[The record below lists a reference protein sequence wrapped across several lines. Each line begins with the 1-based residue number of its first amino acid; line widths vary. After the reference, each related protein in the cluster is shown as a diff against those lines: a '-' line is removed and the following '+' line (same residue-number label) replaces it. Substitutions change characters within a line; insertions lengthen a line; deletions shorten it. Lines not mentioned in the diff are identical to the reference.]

1 MSGPRCYSSRFTS
14 AYFVP
19 GALAFGETDALGE
32 GLAAGLGLL
41 TGAVS
46 VAPLVDVEVVG
57 VGVGVAGVFELLSV
71 AQPAAKM
78 IENVV
83 TSSSA
88 VRLKMLMFVVVIIFL
103 PRSSKIVKR
112 DDDCPNANW

>member
-1 MSGPRCYSSRFTS
+1 MSGPRCYSFRFTS

-19 GALAFGETDALGE
+19 GALALGEADAAGE

-41 TGAVS
+41 TGALS
-46 VAPLVDVEVVG
+46 VVLVDVAGEG
-57 VGVGVAGVFELLSV
+57 LAVAGVFELLSV
-71 AQPAAKM
+71 AQPAANM

-83 TSSSA
+83 TNRSA
-88 VRLKMLMFVVVIIFL
+88 VRLMMLMFGVVIIFL

-112 DDDCPNANW
+112 DD

>member
-19 GALAFGETDALGE
+19 GALAFGEADALGE

-41 TGAVS
+41 TGALS
-46 VAPLVDVEVVG
+46 LLVDVEVVG
-57 VGVGVAGVFELLSV
+57 EGLAAGVFELLSV
-71 AQPAAKM
+71 AQPAANM
-78 IENVV
+78 IESVV

-88 VRLKMLMFVVVIIFL
+88 VRLMMLMFGVVIIFFA
-103 PRSSKIVKR
+103 SFEQ
-112 DDDCPNANW
+112 DCK